1 MPLSA
6 FQCAAIYLLL
16 LLPCKVMMCLTLLWT
31 YMVDSVY
38 RNLHFLLLFHC
49 CNNSKSVKS
58 WDWSRNARSVWE
70 LCNERTK
77 NGNLWP
83 KTDLPPIVLIA
94 LVFFCSESTEGGGEW
109 ILGQWLV
116 VSVPC
121 SSFLLF
127 SICALLCWD
136 WEVLCLLTS
145 LFSAWWVVLMIK
157 PYHWYQP
164 DIPCPII
171 SIADEPIV
179 FPQLVILLP
188 TCLSSYPRPT
198 TCKAK
203 VNGKWMVV
211 QVASHFSKT
220 LGLISFSQSLDDIIW
235 L

>member
-1 MPLSA
+1 MNIYGQFCLGTCTFCYFSIVATTPNLSRVGISLEP
-6 FQCAAIYLLL
+6 F
-16 LLPCKVMMCLTLLWT
+16 PG
-31 YMVDSVY
+31 
-38 RNLHFLLLFHC
+38 
-49 CNNSKSVKS
+49 
-58 WDWSRNARSVWE
+58 SRNARSVWE

-179 FPQLVILLP
+179 FPQLVILLT